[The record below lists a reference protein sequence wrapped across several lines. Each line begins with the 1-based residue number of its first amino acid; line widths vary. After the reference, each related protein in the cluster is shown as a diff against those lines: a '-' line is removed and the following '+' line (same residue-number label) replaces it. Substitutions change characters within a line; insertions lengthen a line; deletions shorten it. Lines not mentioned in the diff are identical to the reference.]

1 MNPRFDLL
9 TLQLLRQVGETG
21 SVARAA
27 ETLHLTAS
35 AGSKR
40 ILELESQLGVTL
52 LARRPDGAR
61 LTAAG
66 SLAVARAE
74 QVLAELH
81 ALRGELAP
89 YVSGHAGNLC
99 VASNTSGLCAKLAVQ
114 LAGFSAQYPQI
125 RISVME
131 ATSAAVVDA
140 VTSGTADIGV
150 ASSSAPSRGLSCHSY
165 TKTPLVLAVP
175 EGHPLAGRAH
185 VAYAETLVY
194 PHISRAPGS
203 ALAHFPETPPAPADD
218 GLPPGI
224 TTSVT
229 SFPAVFALVA
239 AGLGVAV
246 IPLAP
251 VITQAPQD
259 IVLVPLSDAWADFE
273 LRLLVDPGAAPSP
286 AVSLLLSWLQAT

>member
-61 LTAAG
+61 LTTAG

-74 QVLAELH
+74 QVLAELQ
-81 ALRGELAP
+81 ALRDELAP
-89 YVSGHAGNLC
+89 YVSGHAGSIC
-99 VASNTSGLCAKLAVQ
+99 VASNTSGLCA
-114 LAGFSAQYPQI
+114 GFAEQVAAFSVQYPQI

-140 VTSGTADIGV
+140 VLSGAADIGV
-150 ASSSAPSRGLSCHSY
+150 ASGSAPARGLSSY
-165 TKTPLVLAVP
+165 AYAKTPLVLAVP
-175 EGHPLAGRAH
+175 TGHPLAARAH
-185 VAYAETLVY
+185 VAYAQTLAY

-203 ALAHFPETPPAPADD
+203 ALAHFPETPPALAED
-218 GLPPGI
+218 GPMPGV

-251 VITQAPQD
+251 VATQAPQD

-273 LRLLVDPGAAPSP
+273 LRLLVDPAAAPSP
-286 AVSLLLSWLQAT
+286 AVSSLLSWLRAT